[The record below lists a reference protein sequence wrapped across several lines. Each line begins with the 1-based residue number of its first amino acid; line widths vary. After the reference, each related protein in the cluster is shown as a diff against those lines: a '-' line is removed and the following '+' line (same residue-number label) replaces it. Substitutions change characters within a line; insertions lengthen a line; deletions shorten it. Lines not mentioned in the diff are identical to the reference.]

1 MKKAFLGSLARLGL
15 GVVLLSVGVGCE
27 AQECDDTTASGGSG
41 GADAGTE
48 ESNDGTCVQ
57 LKSLKRFRGANPIE
71 GQAEW
76 VPGAPITI
84 DGRNGDIEVVQGA
97 DNVVRARFI
106 PVVLLAYDSSNERVN
121 GQFDL
126 LDAVAMGN
134 AGGVTGAVLVKT
146 SRKSGAAS
154 SLGADIRVEIPPGF
168 DGALTVLQDNGQTD
182 IDFAG
187 NATSVKLNSGNGSC
201 SVTSSAV
208 ATSVDLFC
216 DNGDLSA
223 NISGA
228 PAGTGTRSIHTDLGD
243 INLSFVGTIQPFNV
257 QALARGGV
265 VNTVNDV
272 AAGCTVQV
280 AGPNSKTVSCNGGTS
295 ADPVFQVNA
304 DSLSDITLTF

>member
-1 MKKAFLGSLARLGL
+1 MKKAFGSLARLGL
-15 GVVLLSVGVGCE
+15 GVGLLALGAGCE
-27 AQECDDTTASGGSG
+27 AQDCDVVEETPDG
-41 GADAGTE
+41 GTE
-48 ESNDGTCVQ
+48 TREGVC
-57 LKSLKRFRGANPIE
+57 LKSVKRFVGANPIE
-71 GQAEW
+71 GQAQW
-76 VPGAPITI
+76 TPGAPITI
-84 DGRNGDIEVVQGA
+84 DGRNGDIEVVQGTS
-97 DNVVRARFI
+97 DVVRARFV
-106 PVVLLAYDSSNERVN
+106 PVVYLAYDSSDERVN
-121 GQFDL
+121 GQFNL
-126 LDAVAMGN
+126 LDAVVTGN
-134 AGGVTGAVLVKT
+134 ADGVTGAVLVKT

-216 DNGDLSA
+216 KNGDISA

-228 PAGTGTRSIHTDLGD
+228 PAGSGPRSIRAGLGD
-243 INLSFVGTIQPFNV
+243 IGLSFVGATQPFNV
-257 QALARGGV
+257 QALAPDGV

-272 AAGCTVQV
+272 GAGCTVN
-280 AGPNSKTVSCNGGTS
+280 AAAPNSKTISCNGGTS